1 MSDCIIV
8 GGSGGIGS
16 AILNILEYPNIFNI
30 DIKHSEKANFLKTDL
45 RNSDSILSSLKKI
58 NLEKVSRVVFSAGF
72 GGPFVSLDQVEEK
85 LWDEIFLVNLKSS
98 FLILKE
104 ILPYMKKNNFGRI
117 VFIASSQS
125 LVGAKNSVAYSSSKH
140 AVLGLMKSL
149 ADEWGEFGITCNSV
163 SPGFVETQMGIQ
175 EEKVLDHKKKI
186 LEMTPSRKI
195 AKPFEIAR
203 IVKFL
208 LSEDSS
214 YINGANWT
222 VDGGITAI

>member
-1 MSDCIIV
+1 MSDCLIT

-16 AILNILEYPNIFNI
+16 AIINILEYPNIINLDLVEFG
-30 DIKHSEKANFLKTDL
+30 KANFLKTDL
-45 RNSDSILSSLKKI
+45 KSSDSIYSSLKKI
-58 NLEKVSRVVFSAGF
+58 NLEKISRVIFSAGF
-72 GGPFVSLDQVEEK
+72 GGPFVPINQVDEK
-85 LWDEIFLVNLKSS
+85 LWDEIFSVNLKSS

-104 ILPYMKKNNFGRI
+104 ILPYMKKNHFGRI
-117 VFIASSQS
+117 VFLASSQS

-149 ADEWGEFGITCNSV
+149 ADEWGEFGITSNAV
-163 SPGFVETQMGIQ
+163 SPGYVDTKMGVQ
-175 EEKVLDHKKKI
+175 ENEVSDHQKKI
-186 LEMTPSRKI
+186 LDMTPSRKI
-195 AKPFEIAR
+195 AKPYEIAR

-208 LSEDSS
+208 LSKDSS

>member
-1 MSDCIIV
+1 MSECLV
-8 GGSGGIGS
+8 TGGSGGIGS
-16 AILNILEYPNIFNI
+16 AILNILEYPNIINL
-30 DIKHSEKANFLKTDL
+30 DIQHSEKANFLKTDL
-45 RNSDSILSSLKKI
+45 RDAESIHSSLNKI
-58 NLEKVSRVVFSAGF
+58 NLEKISRVVFSAGF
-72 GGPFVSLDQVEEK
+72 GGPFVSVDQVEEK
-85 LWDEIFLVNLKSS
+85 LWDEIFSINLKSS

-104 ILPYMKKNNFGRI
+104 ILPFMKKNHFGRI
-117 VFIASSQS
+117 VFLASSQS

-149 ADEWGEFGITCNSV
+149 ADEWGEFGITCNAV
-163 SPGFVETQMGIQ
+163 SPGYVDTKMGVQ
-175 EEKVLDHKKKI
+175 EKEVSDHQKKI

-222 VDGGITAI
+222 VDGGITAV

>member
-1 MSDCIIV
+1 MSDCLIT

-16 AILNILEYPNIFNI
+16 SILNILEYPNMINF
-30 DIKHSEKANFLKTDL
+30 DLVESGKAIFLKTDL
-45 RNSDSILSSLKKI
+45 RDSKSIFSSLEKI
-58 NLEKVSRVVFSAGF
+58 DLEKISRIIFSAGF
-72 GGPFVSLDQVEEK
+72 GGPFVPMNQVEEK
-85 LWDEIFLVNLKSS
+85 LWDEIFSINLKSS

-104 ILPYMKKNNFGRI
+104 ILPYMKRNLFGRV

-149 ADEWGEFGITCNSV
+149 ADEWGEFGITCNAV
-163 SPGFVETQMGIQ
+163 SPGYVDTKMGVQ
-175 EEKVLDHKKKI
+175 ELEVSDHKKKI
-186 LEMTPSRKI
+186 LEITPSRKI

-222 VDGGITAI
+222 VDGGITAV